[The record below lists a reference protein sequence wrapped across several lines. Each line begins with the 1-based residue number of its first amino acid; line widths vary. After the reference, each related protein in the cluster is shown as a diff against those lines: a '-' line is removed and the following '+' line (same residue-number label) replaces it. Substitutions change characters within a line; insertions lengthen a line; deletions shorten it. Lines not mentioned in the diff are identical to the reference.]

1 MESDR
6 NGKKVI
12 ANSGLSSSSRRNFLL
27 TGTSL
32 AALATASPGSPIS
45 GPRPDRHPT
54 GVEFS
59 DNSPPAPIV
68 RF

>member
-32 AALATASPGSPIS
+32 AALATA
-45 GPRPDRHPT
+45 
-54 GVEFS
+54 
-59 DNSPPAPIV
+59 
-68 RF
+68 